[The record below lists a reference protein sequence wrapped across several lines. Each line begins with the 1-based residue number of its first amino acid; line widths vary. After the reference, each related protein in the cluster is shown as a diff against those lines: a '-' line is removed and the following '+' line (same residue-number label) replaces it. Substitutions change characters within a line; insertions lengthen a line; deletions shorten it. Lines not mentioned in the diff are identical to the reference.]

1 MFNIIAQVN
10 KQKIIVYYE
19 VKFRGSGYIL
29 GDELVGKPDV
39 QEVYREKQIFF

>member
-10 KQKIIVYYE
+10 KQKTTVYY
-19 VKFRGSGYIL
+19 VGTFRNNGYIL

-39 QEVYREKQIFF
+39 QKAQ